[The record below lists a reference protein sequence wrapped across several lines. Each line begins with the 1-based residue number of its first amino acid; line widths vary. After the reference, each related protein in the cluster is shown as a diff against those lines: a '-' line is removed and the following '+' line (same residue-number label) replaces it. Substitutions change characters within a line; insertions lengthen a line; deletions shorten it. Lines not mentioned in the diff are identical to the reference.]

1 MNLVKFLVL
10 NFFIGAFL
18 LPTIAIAQS
27 DVKETVQINIE
38 GSELTK
44 FTVEVDGNNILI
56 NGKSPAEAG
65 VKLNITRQKTGTD
78 VRNISEYGLS
88 VEDSKKAR
96 SIANPSGPMLGAVT
110 IDVAQGVQVIE
121 IRSDGAAR
129 FAGIRV
135 GDVIVKFEDQNI
147 KNNADLAEY
156 IKSKNPGDAV
166 TVDYIRKDNLV
177 SKEIVLGLRNSRVE
191 NDRRRINKV
200 DSNPS
205 SPKSLGMKLIEDKSD
220 KAWRII
226 EITRHSSAET
236 VGVKVDDI
244 LVELNNVRIKRAADL
259 ERAMKTINFDEPI
272 KLKVRREKSI
282 IDLEIK

>member
-177 SKEIVLGLRNSRVE
+177 SKEIVFGLRNSRVE

-236 VGVKVDDI
+236 AGVKVDDI
-244 LVELNNVRIKRAADL
+244 LVELYNVRIKRAADL